1 MSIFIT
7 ARAAG
12 PRAKVALLALGAL
25 AGVMAAGLSSAAS
38 PDRDVPS
45 IVIHY
50 SQSSLATDTGVNE
63 LYRRIVQAA
72 KNVCPVP
79 SNRDLVGLRLAEECR
94 NQAVAR
100 AIGQIDNSQLAA
112 LYASH
117 TKNS

>member
-50 SQSSLATDTGVNE
+50 SQSSLATDTGVNGVSFS
-63 LYRRIVQAA
+63 Y
-72 KNVCPVP
+72 
-79 SNRDLVGLRLAEECR
+79 
-94 NQAVAR
+94 R
-100 AIGQIDNSQLAA
+100 AISTFQQNDDSGW
-112 LYASH
+112 
-117 TKNS
+117 